1 MTQRTVMRYI
11 QASKGGE
18 GPLMASQAELPM
30 MVVSREA
37 ALPVEFGVTG
47 SELMRKLR
55 QGAEKF
61 IRAMELQGLTLIPL
75 PHGNPLCVTNEDG
88 TPRAT
93 FSMTHDLEKTA
104 PDQLLDAESGGK
116 GPDTLKVPSS
126 LEDSK
131 GMVDYRM
138 VGVFWAPQVSIEIAK
153 TREQI
158 RAEEKASRNPSTWG
172 SGKSV
177 PTTPSIAIARR

>member
-1 MTQRTVMRYI
+1 MSQRTVMRYI
-11 QASKGGE
+11 KSSQTGT
-18 GPLMASQAELPM
+18 GPLMATQADLPK

-37 ALPVEFGVTG
+37 ALPIEYGVKGT
-47 SELMRKLR
+47 ELMQKIR

-75 PHGNPLCVTNEDG
+75 PEGNPLCVTNEDG
-88 TPRAT
+88 SPHGT
-93 FSMTHDLEKTA
+93 FSMTHDLEKTS
-104 PDQLLDAESGGK
+104 PDELLDIKSGGK
-116 GPDTLKVPSS
+116 GPETLTVPSS

-138 VGVFWAPQVSIEIAK
+138 IGVFWAPQISIEIVRSLDEIHAK
-153 TREQI
+153 
-158 RAEEKASRNPSTWG
+158 EKASRNPSTWG

-177 PTTPSIAIARR
+177 PTSPSIAIAKR

>member
-1 MTQRTVMRYI
+1 MSQRTVMRYI
-11 QASKGGE
+11 STSTDGKG
-18 GPLMASQAELPM
+18 PMIASQADLPM

-37 ALPVEFGVTG
+37 ALPIEYGVTG
-47 SELMRKLR
+47 TELMQKLR

-75 PHGNPLCVTNEDG
+75 PEGNPLCVTNDDG
-88 TPRAT
+88 TLRAT
-93 FSMTHDLEKTA
+93 FSMTQDLEKTS
-104 PDQLLDAESGGK
+104 PDQMLDTQTGGK
-116 GPDTLKVPSS
+116 GPETLKVPSS
-126 LEDSK
+126 LEDSL

-153 TREQI
+153 SLDQI
-158 RAEEKASRNPSTWG
+158 HAEEKAAKNPSTWG